1 LLLGPG
7 TMMLLRLFSL
17 ANALLFRLLG
27 ARRSHLRVG
36 PVRLAYYQLGPED
49 GEPWLLLHGL
59 GAVAATWIPVVRAFR
74 REHRMIVPEL
84 SALGGSHCPG
94 GGLAVKPAA
103 KVLARLLEK
112 ELGGRPAVVAG
123 ISLGGWMAVRLALE
137 RPDLVSRLVLI
148 DAGGYRDQDWDTIQR
163 LVTVEDLDGVDRL
176 YPALFN
182 RVPWLMR
189 VSRQGFLLAYTSPA
203 VKGILA
209 ELSEGDTF
217 DAADLERLRV
227 PTTLIW
233 GELDGLFTVE
243 TARAMA
249 EALPHAHLEVLPD
262 CGHAVHMECP
272 DLLVQAL
279 RRARIRLRESTP
291 EEPWPARTT

>member
-1 LLLGPG
+1 MIMLRLLG
-7 TMMLLRLFSL
+7 F
-17 ANALLFRLLG
+17 ANALLYCLLG
-27 ARRSHLRVG
+27 ARRSYLRVG
-36 PVRLAYYQLGPED
+36 PVRLVYYQIGPED

-59 GAVAATWIPVVRAFR
+59 GAVAATWIPVLRAFR

-94 GGLAVKPAA
+94 GGLAVEPAA
-103 KVLARLLEK
+103 RVLARLLEK

-137 RPDLVSRLVLI
+137 RPDLVSRLALI
-148 DAGGYRDQDWDTIQR
+148 DAGGYRDQDWDTIQS
-163 LVTVEDLDGVDRL
+163 LVTVEDLEGVDRL
-176 YPALFN
+176 YPALFV

-203 VKGILA
+203 VRGILA
-209 ELSEGDTF
+209 GLSEGDTF
-217 DAADLERLRV
+217 DAADLERLRI
-227 PTTLIW
+227 PTSLIW
-233 GELDGLFTVE
+233 GERDGLFTVE
-243 TARAMA
+243 TARAMT

-279 RRARIRLRESTP
+279 RRARIHLRQPTP
-291 EEPWPARTT
+291 EEPWPARST